1 MKSLLL
7 AATVAAGLLVTA
19 NSADAQWRYR
29 RGAVYSTP
37 VYSTPMYST
46 YSYPTYSTY
55 SYPTYT
61 GTDVI
66 TSSYYTPTYT
76 DSFGNV
82 IQSGYTPSYTSPTY
96 YNNGYYN
103 NGYYNN
109 STPGINITPSGVNWN
124 GRRIWRW

>member
-37 VYSTPMYST
+37 MYST
-46 YSYPTYSTY
+46 YSYPTYTTTY
-55 SYPTYT
+55 SYPTYSSP
-61 GTDVI
+61 VV

-82 IQSGYTPSYTSPTY
+82 IQSGYTPSYTYPSY
-96 YNNGYYN
+96 YNSGYYNGYYN

-109 STPGINITPSGVNWN
+109 GINITPSGVNYG